1 MFSLV
6 KMSLPFKHP
15 CTIIVAGP
23 TQSGKSTFI
32 QNLVKEKEKLFDQ
45 NLFEVIYCLPRG
57 RHVGETLREE
67 VKVFEGIPD
76 SELFSDCK
84 PRLIILDDLM
94 RETDGNVV
102 DLFTKG
108 SHHYNI
114 TVIFI
119 TQNIFNQ
126 GKGQRDISLNAHYV
140 ICFKNPRDRQQ
151 IMNLARQVYPEDTK
165 FLQEA
170 YKDATSK
177 AFGYLLL
184 DLTQTQQ
191 EEYRFRSNIFSFDN
205 PQNII
210 YVPKSMNINTM

>member
-1 MFSLV
+1 MT
-6 KMSLPFKHP
+6 LPFKHP

-32 QNLVKEKEKLFDQ
+32 QNLIREKHTLFDQ
-45 NLFEVIYCLPRG
+45 NLSEIIYCLPRG
-57 RHVGETLREE
+57 QPVGDNLRNV
-67 VKVFEGIPD
+67 VKVFEGIPEAD
-76 SELFSDCK
+76 LFSDCK
-84 PRLIILDDLM
+84 PRLVILDDLM

-114 TVIFI
+114 SVVFI

-126 GKGQRDISLNAHYV
+126 GKGQRDISLNAHYI
-140 ICFKNPRDRQQ
+140 ICFKNPRDKNQ
-151 IMNLARQVYPEDTK
+151 IMNLSRQVYPEDTK

-191 EEYRFRSNIFSFDN
+191 EKYRFRSNIFTFDN

-210 YVPKSMNINTM
+210 YIPTNMNINST